1 MRNYLIGLSLGTY
14 LLSWFTKVHHAQKG
28 AWFSLIYGWEA
39 FRVGLGP
46 IWPSLNAVTSWSE
59 GKPSESGYSL
69 LMTIIPSFLSVPS
82 SFTNGWMVLFG
93 LACLTKK
100 VESWRPVLFSGF
112 VFCFCLN
119 LFWWLSPLGVGPQVK
134 HISGLRPGYFLWNL
148 SFALTAV
155 SLLPQGETGLTWLT
169 QIFRKIVIPATGVSL
184 LFAGYFHY
192 IDLERRFAK
201 SEESRKEEKEAKA
214 RPDLRKL
221 SWAELTPIPAKTEK
235 LSTPFLVEIEKQ
247 IQASPSDPSPWLER
261 AYLQATW
268 GNEARCRED
277 FQKALSLSTN
287 KPSVYWSLGWAL
299 LNLGRFQE
307 AEEAWTKAWTPVAG
321 EPEPRWVPSAMAM
334 ACWKSGNKNQA
345 LAWYQRAAEREPES
359 FTTLEGLKERTS
371 NWNTKEQNWLIEVYD
386 VWNRTYDGRN
396 SGGNLRKRL
405 SGQTNPSSCSTCR

>member
-1 MRNYLIGLSLGTY
+1 
-14 LLSWFTKVHHAQKG
+14 
-28 AWFSLIYGWEA
+28 
-39 FRVGLGP
+39 
-46 IWPSLNAVTSWSE
+46 
-59 GKPSESGYSL
+59 
-69 LMTIIPSFLSVPS
+69 MTIIPSFLSVPS

-214 RPDLRKL
+214 RPDFR
-221 SWAELTPIPAKTEK
+221 
-235 LSTPFLVEIEKQ
+235 
-247 IQASPSDPSPWLER
+247 
-261 AYLQATW
+261 
-268 GNEARCRED
+268 
-277 FQKALSLSTN
+277 
-287 KPSVYWSLGWAL
+287 
-299 LNLGRFQE
+299 
-307 AEEAWTKAWTPVAG
+307 
-321 EPEPRWVPSAMAM
+321 
-334 ACWKSGNKNQA
+334 
-345 LAWYQRAAEREPES
+345 
-359 FTTLEGLKERTS
+359 
-371 NWNTKEQNWLIEVYD
+371 
-386 VWNRTYDGRN
+386 
-396 SGGNLRKRL
+396 
-405 SGQTNPSSCSTCR
+405 